1 MTPRSFPA
9 GSSRAHLR
17 RRVASSLGVLLLLGV
32 LLSAEAQRDGA
43 DSPYAPARS
52 EWQTKRPEDVG
63 MNATKVREAIRWASA
78 HESTWPSREMREAIA
93 RSIAS
98 EPFNDIIGPV
108 KDRAGVNG
116 LIVRHGYI
124 VAEWGDTLRA
134 DMTFSATK
142 SYLSTVA
149 GLALDRGLIRSVDD
163 PVKRCVD
170 DGTFESPHNSKITW
184 RHLLNQTSE
193 WEGTLWG
200 KPDWADRFKGQKRPY
215 VDPGTAWTYND
226 VRVNLLAYSLLRVWR
241 KPLPRVLKEEIMDP
255 IGASHAWRWHGY
267 RNSFVR
273 IDGIEMQSVSGGG
286 HWGGGLFIGSR
297 DQARF
302 GLLYLRRGVW
312 KGRRLLSETWIKD
325 ATTPS
330 SVQPVYGYLVWLNT
344 DRQRFPS
351 APATSIFVLGAAT
364 NIIWID
370 PDHDLVTVVRWI
382 EDQHV
387 DTFMKLVLE
396 SVARIS
402 DLKGERATR

>member
-1 MTPRSFPA
+1 MRCSYTRCACTTSLVVFV
-9 GSSRAHLR
+9 G
-17 RRVASSLGVLLLLGV
+17 RVVSSLLAVLWLGALLN
-32 LLSAEAQRDGA
+32 AEAQRDGA
-43 DSPYAPARS
+43 ESPYVPERW
-52 EWQTKRPEDVG
+52 EWQTKRPDEVG
-63 MNATKVREAIRWASA
+63 MEATKIGEAIRWANA
-78 HESTWPSREMREAIA
+78 HEGMSQSREMQEVIA
-93 RSIAS
+93 KSIAG

-108 KDRAGVNG
+108 KDRTGVNG
-116 LIVRHGYI
+116 LIIRHGYI

-163 PVKRCVD
+163 LVKNYVD
-170 DGTFESPHNSKITW
+170 DGTFDSPHNSKVAW

-215 VDPGTAWTYND
+215 GDPGTAWTYND
-226 VRVNLLAYSLLRVWR
+226 VRVNLLAYSLLHVWR
-241 KPLPRVLKEEIMDP
+241 KPLPQVLKEDIMDP
-255 IGASHAWRWHGY
+255 IGASSTWRWHGY

-286 HWGGGLFIGSR
+286 HWGGGLFISSR

-325 ATTPS
+325 ATTPV

-344 DRQRFPS
+344 DHKRYPS
-351 APATSIFVLGAAT
+351 APVTSVFVIGSGT

-370 PDHDLVTVVRWI
+370 PDHDLVVVVRWI
-382 EDQHV
+382 EEKHI

-396 SVARIS
+396 SMNA
-402 DLKGERATR
+402 ATRN

>member
-1 MTPRSFPA
+1 MMPRSFP
-9 GSSRAHLR
+9 GDSSRPRLR
-17 RRVASSLGVLLLLGV
+17 QRVASSLGVLLLLGV
-32 LLSAEAQRDGA
+32 LPNAEAQRDRVDA
-43 DSPYAPARS
+43 RYAPERW
-52 EWQTKRPEDVG
+52 EWQTKRPDEVG
-63 MNATKVREAIRWASA
+63 MDAAKIQEAVRWANA
-78 HESTWPSREMREAIA
+78 HESTAPSGEMRDAIA
-93 RSIAS
+93 RGIAG
-98 EPFNDIIGPV
+98 EPFNDIIGPA

-116 LIVRHGYI
+116 VIVRHGYI

-163 PVKRCVD
+163 PVKSYVD
-170 DGTFESPHNSKITW
+170 DGTFDSPHNSKVTW

-226 VRVNLLAYSLLRVWR
+226 VRVNLLAYSLLQVWR
-241 KPLPRVLKEEIMDP
+241 RPLPQVLKEEIMDP
-255 IGASHAWRWHGY
+255 IGASNTWRWHGY
-267 RNSFVR
+267 RNSLVQ

-312 KGRRLLSETWIKD
+312 RGRRLLSENWIKD
-325 ATTPS
+325 ATTPV
-330 SVQPVYGYLVWLNT
+330 SVQPAYGYLVWLNT
-344 DRQRFPS
+344 DRQRYPS
-351 APATSIFVLGAAT
+351 APATSVFVLGAGT

-370 PDHDLVTVVRWI
+370 PDHDLVAVVRWI
-382 EDQHV
+382 EDKHV

-396 SVARIS
+396 SVTRIL
-402 DLKGERATR
+402 DLNGARATP